1 MNEIEIVQLDD
12 FRKQRVAVLCL
23 PGLESFL
30 SDIVPELEKT
40 YSVRTCY
47 SRSMPEIESAVNWC
61 DIAFFEWA
69 NELVIAATNNIPVMA
84 EKQVIIRLH
93 SYESLSNFATQ
104 INWPVVNHLIFV
116 AEHIKEIVLKSI
128 PKLPELVDI
137 SIVPNGVEVEY
148 AI

>member
-1 MNEIEIVQLDD
+1 
-12 FRKQRVAVLCL
+12 
-23 PGLESFL
+23 
-30 SDIVPELEKT
+30 
-40 YSVRTCY
+40 
-47 SRSMPEIESAVNWC
+47 
-61 DIAFFEWA
+61 
-69 NELVIAATNNIPVMA
+69 MA